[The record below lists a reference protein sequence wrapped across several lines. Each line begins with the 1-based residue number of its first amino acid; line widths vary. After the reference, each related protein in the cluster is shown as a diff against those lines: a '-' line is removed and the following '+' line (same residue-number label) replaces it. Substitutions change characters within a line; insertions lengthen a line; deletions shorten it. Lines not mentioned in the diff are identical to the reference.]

1 MSKKSRRA
9 RRPNLPPEAF
19 NMPTA
24 TATAP
29 RIGAQVATNGTS
41 APAATQGQRRVT
53 NINWQEEYGDVL
65 GDLKR
70 TAILAVAMMV
80 AMGVLSIFIR

>member
-1 MSKKSRRA
+1 
-9 RRPNLPPEAF
+9 
-19 NMPTA
+19 MPTA

-29 RIGAQVATNGTS
+29 RIGAQVATNGSS
-41 APAATQGQRRVT
+41 APAAVQRRAS
-53 NINWQEEYGDVL
+53 NINWQAEYGDVL

-80 AMGVLSIFIR
+80 AMGVLSFFFR